1 MANHRYALG
10 VRVRVTARFTPAA
23 KGGAGIYTI
32 VRHLPAQGDGDRQ
45 YRIKSDSETHE
56 RVVAESQLTVL

>member
-1 MANHRYALG
+1 
-10 VRVRVTARFTPAA
+10 VTVRFTPAA

-45 YRIKSDSETHE
+45 YRIKSDTESHE